1 MTEIS
6 RFVDTIFRMI
16 ELNIS
21 PEVNLCTT
29 NEKKNNHAER
39 SSLDYI
45 AFIISITTILE
56 GTSWKLSLLL
66 RHVFPFLQLC
76 P

>member
-1 MTEIS
+1 
-6 RFVDTIFRMI
+6 MI

-29 NEKKNNHAER
+29 NEKNNNHAER
-39 SSLDYI
+39 SLLDYI
-45 AFIISITTILE
+45 AFIISITAILE